1 MVKRFLFG
9 IFAIIASTT
18 QVEAFKLVTG
28 SEENIQPVVTF
39 TPDEGGVTVTYEFS
53 GALQVEDE
61 LFPGKYSLSIP
72 GFGSNMTSG
81 EPAWI
86 SHWDTFEIPYQQD
99 ASIELLSSTETT
111 FSMHVSP
118 AREPLED
125 SGIETYSVDNVAPIT
140 PFNGWLPASVISNDG
155 VQVYRDRNILYVGL
169 SLLIPELKYC
179 LRKLTI
185 PLLKS

>member
-1 MVKRFLFG
+1 
-9 IFAIIASTT
+9 
-18 QVEAFKLVTG
+18 
-28 SEENIQPVVTF
+28 
-39 TPDEGGVTVTYEFS
+39 
-53 GALQVEDE
+53 
-61 LFPGKYSLSIP
+61 
-72 GFGSNMTSG
+72 
-81 EPAWI
+81 
-86 SHWDTFEIPYQQD
+86 
-99 ASIELLSSTETT
+99 
-111 FSMHVSP
+111 MHLSP

>member
-1 MVKRFLFG
+1 M
-9 IFAIIASTT
+9 
-18 QVEAFKLVTG
+18 
-28 SEENIQPVVTF
+28 
-39 TPDEGGVTVTYEFS
+39 
-53 GALQVEDE
+53 
-61 LFPGKYSLSIP
+61 SIP
-72 GFGSNMTSG
+72 GVGSNMTSG

-111 FSMHVSP
+111 FSMHLSP